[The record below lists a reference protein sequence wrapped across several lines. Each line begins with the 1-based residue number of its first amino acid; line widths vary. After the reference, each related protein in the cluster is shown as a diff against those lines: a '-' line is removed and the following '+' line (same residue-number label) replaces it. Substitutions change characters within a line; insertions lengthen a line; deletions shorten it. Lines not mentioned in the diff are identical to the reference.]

1 VGIKMQERSVELEE
15 KGNQQFKRYCPGCK
29 HCVIPKRL
37 KEDIKNFK
45 PVPGPWSVRVKVQGY
60 SKGIYVNG

>member
-1 VGIKMQERSVELEE
+1 MRERSVELEE

-37 KEDIKNFK
+37 KEEIKWFMKDNRK
-45 PVPGPWSVRVKVQGY
+45 RIQTDV
-60 SKGIYVNG
+60 